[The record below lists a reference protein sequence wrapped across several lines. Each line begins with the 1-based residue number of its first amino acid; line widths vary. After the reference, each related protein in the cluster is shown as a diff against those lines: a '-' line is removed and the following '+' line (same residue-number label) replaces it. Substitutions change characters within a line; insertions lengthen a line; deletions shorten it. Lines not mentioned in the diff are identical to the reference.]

1 MTMPSRVAQLA
12 QGVAAG
18 DRRAL
23 SQAITLIESTNDA
36 DRAAATELL
45 ATLQRPSV
53 EAFRIGVTGA
63 PGVGKSTFIDAF
75 GMTLIA
81 AGQRVAV
88 LSVDPSAIQGGGS
101 ILADKT
107 RMSQLATHSEAF
119 IRPSPSRSSVGGIA
133 SSTAEAVQ
141 LCEAAGYQAVI
152 VESVGVGQQ
161 AHDIRHV
168 VDFLVLLVEPGAG
181 DQLQGLKRG
190 ILEVVDCVAVNK
202 ADGSNVDLAEQTRAE
217 YAAALAAFT
226 GANGPAVLTLSALEK
241 RGLDP
246 LWQLVQDQR
255 TRLQRDG
262 ELLQR
267 RGEQRAA
274 VFWQLLR
281 EQLVSQFVSQ
291 ATVARRK
298 EELLEQLQGNAITPR
313 AAVQELLR
321 LLVDQK

>member
-12 QGVAAG
+12 QGLAAG

>member
-1 MTMPSRVAQLA
+1 
-12 QGVAAG
+12 
-18 DRRAL
+18 
-23 SQAITLIESTNDA
+23 
-36 DRAAATELL
+36 
-45 ATLQRPSV
+45 
-53 EAFRIGVTGA
+53 
-63 PGVGKSTFIDAF
+63 
-75 GMTLIA
+75 TLIA

-107 RMSQLATHSEAF
+107 RMSQLAAHPEAF
-119 IRPSPSRSSVGGIA
+119 IRPSPSRSSAGGIA
-133 SSTAEAVQ
+133 SSTAETVQ

-181 DQLQGLKRG
+181 DHLQGLKRG

-202 ADGSNVDLAEQTRAE
+202 ADGSSIDLAEQTRAE
-217 YAAALAAFT
+217 YAAALAAFA
-226 GANGPAVLTLSALEK
+226 GANGPTVLTLSALGK
-241 RGLDP
+241 HGLDAV
-246 LWQLVQDQR
+246 WQLVQDQR
-255 TRLQRDG
+255 TRLQQDG

-291 ATVARRK
+291 PAVARRK
-298 EELLEQLQGNAITPR
+298 EELLEQLQGNATTPR
-313 AAVQELLR
+313 AAVQELLG
-321 LLVDQK
+321 LLVDKK